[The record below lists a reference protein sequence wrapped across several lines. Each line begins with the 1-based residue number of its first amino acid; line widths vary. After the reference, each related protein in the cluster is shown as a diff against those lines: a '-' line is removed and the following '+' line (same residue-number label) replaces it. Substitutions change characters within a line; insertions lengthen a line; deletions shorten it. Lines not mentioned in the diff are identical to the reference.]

1 MAANAGREG
10 RRDLGIQ
17 GVREGEEESE
27 RTMGDAG
34 RTEARTAF
42 VVELLRQAEIG
53 EFDVAILQAK
63 RVRERQGEVR
73 SRAGYKCRVV
83 GGRESSGGNT

>member
-1 MAANAGREG
+1 
-10 RRDLGIQ
+10 
-17 GVREGEEESE
+17 
-27 RTMGDAG
+27 MGDAG

-42 VVELLRQAEIG
+42 VVELLRKAEIG

-73 SRAGYKCRVV
+73 SRAG
-83 GGRESSGGNT
+83 